1 MFLKR
6 FFNFIPRNDYSR
18 ALDLFNEGHYRKAL
32 KIFEDLLANRDQ
44 DDDLDVATVELFAC
58 ESHVAL
64 SRQRMNDGVLADALG
79 EMEQA
84 VQLKPNFADLRYN
97 LGTLYFES
105 KRLADAQENFS
116 KALEINPKFFKARVL
131 LSRTYSTSGQSEDA
145 VRELEIATESCPSFF
160 KENLNDL
167 AQMIRIGQD
176 ESTIEK
182 AFHEVLEERPSSA
195 QVSRE
200 IAVEA
205 IQRGENEEAIRELK
219 KALALKPDYP
229 DLHNYLGIAYGNA
242 GMVDDSIE
250 EFEVALKINPYY
262 LKARLNL
269 ALALYD
275 SARYVEAQSHIDR
288 VLSVQPDN
296 ALANNLLNELRAV
309 TNRK

>member
-6 FFNFIPRNDYSR
+6 FFNFIPKNDYSR
-18 ALDLFNEGHYRKAL
+18 ALDLFNEGHYPKAL
-32 KIFEDLLANRDQ
+32 KIFEDLLRNQ
-44 DDDLDVATVELFAC
+44 ESYDDLDVATVELFAC

-64 SRQRMNDGVLADALG
+64 SRERMNEGNLAAALR

-84 VQLKPNFADLRYN
+84 VELKPNFADLRFN

-105 KRLADAQENFS
+105 DRSEDAQKHFH

-131 LSRTYSTSGQSEDA
+131 LARTYFLGDQADDA
-145 VRELEIATESCPSFF
+145 MRELETAREGCPNFF
-160 KENLNDL
+160 KENIDELV
-167 AQMIRIGQD
+167 QMLRINQD
-176 ESTIEK
+176 RETIEK

-200 IAVEA
+200 IAIEA
-205 IQRGENEEAIRELK
+205 IQRGDNEEAIRELK
-219 KALALKPDYP
+219 KAIALKPDYP

-275 SARYVEAQSHIDR
+275 CSRYVEAQSHIDR
-288 VLSVQPDN
+288 VISVQPEN
-296 ALANNLLNELRAV
+296 ALANNLLAELRAV
-309 TNRK
+309 TDRK